1 MGSPWRLLAL
11 DKLKDQVSGHQKS
24 WKKRCANYNSTTL
37 WLESHPHCFIS
48 HPCTLWTYHQKLA
61 PAQSSDQICISLK
74 RWYIYIY
81 MDMDICVCICV
92 CVCVCVCV
100 YAQDGY
106 IRVRSFFWTSL
117 TIFVWDLIILGS
129 QFFSNVYWIHFKK
142 SGMLRF
148 MGSQSRTRLSDW
160 SDLIWS
166 DRENTPYTWYMTI
179 WLCPQYYLT
188 V

>member
-92 CVCVCVCV
+92 CVCV

-106 IRVRSFFWTSL
+106 IRVRSLFWTSL
-117 TIFVWDLIILGS
+117 TSFVWDLIILGS
-129 QFFSNVYWIHFKK
+129 QFFQMCIEYILK
-142 SGMLRF
+142 SLACCDSWGRRV
-148 MGSQSRTRLSDW
+148 GHDW
-160 SDLIWS
+160 ATDLIWS